1 MSQDVPPQTP
11 EALFTGGSQMHA
23 LVRSHDWAASPVGPV
38 ASWPTSLKML
48 VKTLLGSRYPMIL
61 TWGPELTQFYND
73 AYSLVIG
80 DKHPAALGTDI
91 RGTLAE
97 AWESLEPLVREA
109 MTTGVASWVPALQ
122 LLLKRSG
129 YREESYFDVSHAP
142 AYDDTGAIGG
152 MLAVCAEVTPQV
164 LSERRTRLL
173 RDLSAQTADTR
184 SVAKTCGEL
193 LTALAGHPLD
203 VPCALLYLRG
213 EDGRSLTLCG
223 AVGIE
228 RGGPLSP
235 ETVLLDAGSR
245 MAAPFL
251 RALAGERVRRD
262 GLEALLSLKG
272 GPFGDAVGT
281 FLFQPLAGSGTAAPL
296 GVLVTALS
304 PNRAFDEGHASFSEL
319 LSAQVAASLRNARAY
334 EEERQRAEALAE
346 LDRAKT
352 AFFHNISHE
361 FRTPLTL
368 MLGPLE
374 DVLAQVP
381 VTEAERK
388 DLELVHRNAGRL
400 LRLVNTLLDFSRLE
414 AGRIDSCFEPTGL
427 AAFTRDLTGHF
438 RSAIERTGLSFSVE
452 CAELPEPVYVD
463 RQMWE
468 KVVFN
473 LLSNALKFTF
483 EGGIIVRQERRGR
496 DVLLRVSDTGTGIPQ
511 EELPHLFER
520 FHRVR
525 NARSRTHEGTG
536 IGLALVR
543 ELVVLHGGDV
553 TVESEEGRGTTFTV
567 RIPRGHAHLPADR
580 IQAARQ
586 QESTALGASP
596 FLQEAARW
604 SDAPPGLRALAPVR
618 ALTEEEAPGA
628 DAPRARVLVVDD
640 NADMREY
647 VERVLSPSFDVVLAT
662 DGQAALAAARA
673 NPPDLV
679 LTDVMMPRLGGFGLL
694 RGLRERPSTRAVPV
708 VMLSAR
714 AGEEAAVEGL
724 EAGADDYLVK
734 PFSARE
740 LVARVRSMLELSR
753 SRREALR
760 QEMLA
765 QSLRESV
772 QARDDFLA
780 VASHELKTPLAA
792 FRLHLERLERSL
804 GEDALGRARSP
815 LESAGRQVQRLHALM
830 ETLLDVSQ
838 LTTGRLALE
847 LNDVDLT
854 AVVGTAVARLRE
866 EVARMGV
873 TVTLDAGLPLV
884 GRYDKLRI
892 AQVVTHLLT
901 NAAKY
906 GQGRPI
912 SVRVAAEDG
921 TARLTVRD
929 EGIGISE
936 ADRARIFER
945 FERAVPG
952 RNYGGLGLG
961 LWIARQVVEAHG
973 GRITVDSKPGLGSTF
988 VVELPLEGLEAA

>member
-11 EALFTGGSQMHA
+11 ETLFTGGSQMHA
-23 LVRSHDWAASPVGPV
+23 LVRTHDWDASPVGPV

-48 VKTLLGSRYPMIL
+48 VKTMLGSRYPMIL
-61 TWGPELTQFYND
+61 TWGPRLTQFYND

-91 RGTLAE
+91 RDTLAE
-97 AWESLEPLVREA
+97 AWDSLEPLVSEA
-109 MTTGVASWVPALQ
+109 MTTGVASWVPALR
-122 LLLKRSG
+122 LLLNRSG

-152 MLAVCAEVTPQV
+152 MLAVCAEVTSQV
-164 LSERRTRLL
+164 LSERRMRLL
-173 RDLSAQTADTR
+173 RDLSAQASDTR
-184 SVAKTCGEL
+184 SVAKTCGDL
-193 LTALAGHPLD
+193 MTALADHPLD
-203 VPCALLYLRG
+203 VPCALLYLRA
-213 EDGRSLTLCG
+213 EDGRTLTLSG
-223 AVGIE
+223 AVGLA

-235 ETVLLDAGSR
+235 ETIVLDAGLR
-245 MAAPFL
+245 EAAPYL
-251 RALAGERVRRD
+251 RALDGERVRRD
-262 GLEALLSLKG
+262 GLEALLALQG
-272 GPFGDAVGT
+272 GPFGDSVGT
-281 FLFQPLAGSGTAAPL
+281 LFFQPLAGAGTAAPL

-304 PNRAFDEGHASFSEL
+304 PNRALDEGYASFFEL
-319 LSAQVAASLRNARAY
+319 LSAQVAVALRNARAY

-352 AFFHNISHE
+352 TFFHNISHE

-381 VTEAERK
+381 VTEAARK

-414 AGRIDSCFEPTGL
+414 AGRIDSSFEPTDL
-427 AAFTRDLTGHF
+427 TAFTRDLTGHF
-438 RSAIERTGLSFSVE
+438 RSAIERTGLSFHVDCE
-452 CAELPEPVYVD
+452 PLPEPAYVD

-483 EGGIIVRQERRGR
+483 QGGISVRQEVRGN
-496 DVLLRVSDTGTGIPQ
+496 DVLLRVQDTGTGIPAA
-511 EELPHLFER
+511 ELPHLFER

-543 ELVVLHGGDV
+543 ELVALHGGDV
-553 TVESEEGRGTTFTV
+553 TVESEEGRGSTFTV

-580 IQAARQ
+580 LLAPRQ
-586 QESTALGASP
+586 QQSTALGARP
-596 FLQEAARW
+596 FLQEAERW
-604 SDAPPGLRALAPVR
+604 TD
-618 ALTEEEAPGA
+618 EES
-628 DAPRARVLVVDD
+628 APRALELVPPPAEGEGAGQELPRPHVLVADD

-647 VERVLSPSFDVVLAT
+647 VERVLSPSFDVTLAT
-662 DGQAALAAARA
+662 DGQAALEAARA
-673 NPPDLV
+673 HAPDLV

-694 RGLRERPSTRAVPV
+694 RALRELPSTRAVPV

-753 SRREALR
+753 MRREVIR
-760 QEMLA
+760 QDLLA
-765 QSLRESV
+765 QSLRESL

-838 LTTGRLALE
+838 LTTGRLALD

-854 AVVGTAVARLRE
+854 AVVGNAVARLRE

-873 TVTLDAGLPLV
+873 TVTLEAGMPLV

-892 AQVVTHLLT
+892 DQVVTHLLT

-912 SVRVAAEDG
+912 AVRVAAEDG
-921 TARLTVRD
+921 TARLSVRD

-936 ADRARIFER
+936 EDRARIFER

-988 VVELPLEGLEAA
+988 VVELPIEGLQAA

>member
-1 MSQDVPPQTP
+1 MSQHVPTQTP
-11 EALFTGGSQMHA
+11 ETLFTGSSQMHG
-23 LVRSHDWAASPVGPV
+23 LVRAHDWAASPVGPV

-48 VKTLLGSRYPMIL
+48 VKTMLGSRYPMIL

-97 AWESLEPLVREA
+97 AWDSLEPLVREA

-122 LLLKRSG
+122 LLLNRSG

-152 MLAVCAEVTPQV
+152 MLAVCAEVTPRV
-164 LSERRTRLL
+164 LSERRMRLL
-173 RDLSAQTADTR
+173 RDLSAQASDMR
-184 SVAKTCGEL
+184 SVAKTCGDL
-193 LTALAGHPLD
+193 VAALADHPLD
-203 VPCALLYLRG
+203 VPCALIYLRA
-213 EDGRSLTLCG
+213 EDGRSLSLCG

-235 ETVLLDAGSR
+235 RTVLLDADSR
-245 MAAPFL
+245 EAAPYL
-251 RALAGERVRRD
+251 RALEGERVRRD
-262 GLEALLSLKG
+262 GLEALLALQG
-272 GPFGDAVGT
+272 GPYGDSVGT
-281 FLFQPLAGSGTAAPL
+281 LLFQPLAGAGTAAPL

-304 PNRAFDEGHASFSEL
+304 PNRAFDEGYASFCEL
-319 LSAQVAASLRNARAY
+319 LSAQVAVSLRNARAY

-381 VTEAERK
+381 VSEAARK

-400 LRLVNTLLDFSRLE
+400 LRLVNALLDFSRLE
-414 AGRIDSCFEPTGL
+414 AGRIDSSFEPTDL
-427 AAFTRDLTGHF
+427 ATFTRELTGHF
-438 RSAIERTGLSFSVE
+438 RSAIERTGLRFRVE
-452 CAELPEPVYVD
+452 CEALPEPVHVD

-483 EGGIIVRQERRGR
+483 EGGITVRQEVRGH
-496 DVLLRVSDTGTGIPQ
+496 DVLLRVTDTGTGIPAA
-511 EELPHLFER
+511 ELPHLFER

-543 ELVVLHGGDV
+543 ELVALHGGDV
-553 TVESEEGRGTTFTV
+553 SVESEEGRGTTFTV
-567 RIPRGHAHLPADR
+567 RVPRGHAHLPADSL
-580 IQAARQ
+580 QASRQ
-586 QESTALGASP
+586 QPSTASGVRP
-596 FLQEAARW
+596 FLQEAERW
-604 SDAPPGLRALAPVR
+604 SDAPPAP
-618 ALTEEEAPGA
+618 LTPEAASPPAEGEGRNE
-628 DAPRARVLVVDD
+628 PRARVLVADD

-647 VERVLSPSFDVVLAT
+647 VERVLSPSFDVTLAT
-662 DGQAALAAARA
+662 DGQAALVAARA
-673 NPPDLV
+673 QPPDLV

-694 RGLRERPSTRAVPV
+694 RALRELPSTRTVPV

-753 SRREALR
+753 MRRETLR
-760 QEMLA
+760 QELLA
-765 QSLRESV
+765 QSLRESL

-804 GEDALGRARSP
+804 GDDALGRAKSP

-854 AVVGTAVARLRE
+854 AVVGKAVARLRD
-866 EVARMGV
+866 EVERMGV
-873 TVTLDAGLPLV
+873 TVTLDAGTPLV

-892 AQVVTHLLT
+892 DQVVTHLLS

-906 GQGRPI
+906 GEGRPI

-929 EGIGISE
+929 QGIGISE
-936 ADRARIFER
+936 EDRARIFER

-988 VVELPLEGLEAA
+988 VVELPIEGLQAA

>member
-11 EALFTGGSQMHA
+11 ETLFTGGSQMHA
-23 LVRSHDWAASPVGPV
+23 LVRTHDWAASPVGPV

-61 TWGPELTQFYND
+61 TWGPRLTQFYND

-91 RGTLAE
+91 RDTLAE
-97 AWESLEPLVREA
+97 AWDSLEPLVREA
-109 MTTGVASWVPALQ
+109 MTTGVASWVPALR
-122 LLLKRSG
+122 LLLNRSG

-173 RDLSAQTADTR
+173 RDLSAQAADTR
-184 SVAKTCGEL
+184 SVTKTCGDVV
-193 LTALAGHPLD
+193 TALADHPLD
-203 VPCALLYLRG
+203 VPCALLYLR
-213 EDGRSLTLCG
+213 EADGRSLTLYG

-228 RGGPLSP
+228 RGGPLCP
-235 ETVLLDAGSR
+235 ESVPLDASSR

-251 RALAGERVRRD
+251 RALAGERVLRD

-281 FLFQPLAGSGTAAPL
+281 LLLQPLAGSSTAAPL

-381 VTEAERK
+381 VTEGARK

-414 AGRIDSCFEPTGL
+414 AGRIDSSFEPTDL

-438 RSAIERTGLSFSVE
+438 RSAIERTGLSFSVA
-452 CAELPEPVYVD
+452 CAELPEPVWVD

-483 EGGIIVRQERRGR
+483 EGGIIVRQEHRGH
-496 DVLLRVSDTGTGIPQ
+496 DVLLRVTDTGTGIPQ
-511 EELPHLFER
+511 EELPRLFER

-543 ELVVLHGGDV
+543 ELVALHGGDV
-553 TVESEEGRGTTFTV
+553 SVESGEGRGTTFTV
-567 RIPRGHAHLPADR
+567 RLPRGHAHLPADR

-586 QESTALGASP
+586 QDSTALGARP
-596 FLQEAARW
+596 FLQEAERW
-604 SDAPPGLRALAPVR
+604 SEAEPVRRALEPVPAPR
-618 ALTEEEAPGA
+618 DEEAPGVE
-628 DAPRARVLVVDD
+628 APRARVLVVDD

-647 VERVLSPSFDVVLAT
+647 VERVLSPSFDVTLAT

-673 NPPDLV
+673 SPPDLV

-753 SRREALR
+753 TRREVLR
-760 QEMLA
+760 QELLS

-804 GEDALGRARSP
+804 GEDALGRAKSP
-815 LESAGRQVQRLHALM
+815 LESAGRQVRRLHALM

-838 LTTGRLALE
+838 LTTGRLALD
-847 LNDVDLT
+847 LNDVDLS
-854 AVVGTAVARLRE
+854 AVVGNAVARLRE
-866 EVARMGV
+866 EMARTGV
-873 TVTLDAGLPLV
+873 TVTLDAGAPLV
-884 GRYDKLRI
+884 GRYDRLRI
-892 AQVVTHLLT
+892 DQVVTHLLT

-912 SVRVAAEDG
+912 AVRVAAGEG
-921 TARLTVRD
+921 TARLIVRD

-973 GRITVDSKPGLGSTF
+973 GRISVDSQPGAGSTF

>member
-1 MSQDVPPQTP
+1 MSQDVPAQTP
-11 EALFTGGSQMHA
+11 ETLFTGSSQMHA
-23 LVRSHDWAASPVGPV
+23 LVRAHDWASSPVGPL
-38 ASWPTSLKML
+38 ASWPTSLKVL

-97 AWESLEPLVREA
+97 AWDSLAPLVLEA
-109 MTTGVASWVPALQ
+109 MTTGVASWVPALR
-122 LLLKRSG
+122 LLLNRSG

-152 MLAVCAEVTPQV
+152 MLAVCAEVTPRV

-173 RDLSAQTADTR
+173 RDLSAQASDTR
-184 SVAKTCGEL
+184 SVAKTCGDL
-193 LTALAGHPLD
+193 AKALEAHPLD
-203 VPCALLYLRG
+203 VPCALLYLRAD
-213 EDGRSLTLCG
+213 DGRSLTLCG
-223 AVGIE
+223 AVGIGQ
-228 RGGPLSP
+228 GGPLSP
-235 ETVLLDAGSR
+235 ERVLLDPGSR
-245 MAAPFL
+245 MAAPYL
-251 RALAGERVRRD
+251 RALEGERVLRD
-262 GLEALLSLKG
+262 GLEALLSLQG

-281 FLFQPLAGSGTAAPL
+281 LLFQPLAGTGAAAPL

-319 LSAQVAASLRNARAY
+319 LSAQVSASLRNARAY
-334 EEERQRAEALAE
+334 EEERQRAEALAA

-381 VTEAERK
+381 VTEGARK

-400 LRLVNTLLDFSRLE
+400 LRLVNTLLEFSRLE
-414 AGRIDSCFEPTGL
+414 AGRIDSSFEPTGL
-427 AAFTRDLTGHF
+427 AAFTQELTGHF
-438 RSAIERTGLSFSVE
+438 RSAIERTGLTFSVE
-452 CAELPEPVYVD
+452 CDGPPEPVWVD

-483 EGGIIVRQERRGR
+483 QGGIRVRQEVRGN
-496 DVLLRVSDTGTGIPQ
+496 DVLLRVFDTGTGIP
-511 EELPHLFER
+511 EAELPHLFER

-536 IGLALVR
+536 IGLALVS
-543 ELVVLHGGDV
+543 ELVALHGGDV
-553 TVESEEGRGTTFTV
+553 SVESEEGRGSTFTV
-567 RIPRGHAHLPADR
+567 RIPRGSSHLPADR
-580 IQAARQ
+580 VQAARQ
-586 QESTALGASP
+586 QESTAVGARP
-596 FLQEAARW
+596 FLQEAERW
-604 SDAPPGLRALAPVR
+604 SDVEPAPPAEVPSSPPA
-618 ALTEEEAPGA
+618 EAPRG
-628 DAPRARVLVVDD
+628 DLPRARVLVADD

-647 VERVLSPSFDVVLAT
+647 VERVLSPSFDVTLAA
-662 DGQAALAAARA
+662 DGQAALEAARA

-694 RGLRERPSTRAVPV
+694 RGLRELPSTRAVPV

-753 SRREALR
+753 MRRDSLR
-760 QEMLA
+760 QELLA
-765 QSLRESV
+765 MSLRESV

-804 GEDALGRARSP
+804 GEDALGRAKSP

-854 AVVGTAVARLRE
+854 AVVATSVARLRE

-884 GRYDKLRI
+884 GRFDKLRI
-892 AQVVTHLLT
+892 GQVVTHLLA

-912 SVRVAAEDG
+912 AVRVAAEDG

-936 ADRARIFER
+936 EDRARIFER

-988 VVELPLEGLEAA
+988 VVELPIEGLKAA

>member
-1 MSQDVPPQTP
+1 MNQDVPPQTP
-11 EALFTGGSQMHA
+11 ETLFTGSSQMHA
-23 LVRSHDWAASPVGPV
+23 LVRAHDWDASPVGPV

-61 TWGPELTQFYND
+61 TWGPRLTQFYND

-97 AWESLEPLVREA
+97 AWDSLEPLVREA
-109 MTTGVASWVPALQ
+109 MTTGVASWVPALR
-122 LLLKRSG
+122 LLLNRSG

-152 MLAVCAEVTPQV
+152 MLAVCAEVTPRV
-164 LSERRTRLL
+164 LSERRMRLL
-173 RDLSAQTADTR
+173 RDLSAQASDTR
-184 SVAKTCGEL
+184 SVTKTCGDL
-193 LTALAGHPLD
+193 AKALADHPLD
-203 VPCALLYLRG
+203 VPCALIYLRS

-235 ETVLLDAGSR
+235 KTVLLDVDSR
-245 MAAPFL
+245 EAAPYL
-251 RALAGERVRRD
+251 RALEGERVLRD
-262 GLEALLSLKG
+262 GLEALLALEG
-272 GPFGDAVGT
+272 GPFGDSVGT
-281 FLFQPLAGSGTAAPL
+281 LLLQPLAGAGTAAPL

-319 LSAQVAASLRNARAY
+319 LSAQVAVSLRNARAY

-381 VTEAERK
+381 VTEGARK

-414 AGRIDSCFEPTGL
+414 AGRIDSSFEPTDL
-427 AAFTRDLTGHF
+427 AVFTRDLTGHF
-438 RSAIERTGLSFSVE
+438 RSAIERTGLSFRVE
-452 CAELPEPVYVD
+452 CGELPEPVYVD

-483 EGGIIVRQERRGR
+483 HGGIVVRQEVRGH
-496 DVLLRVSDTGTGIPQ
+496 DVLLRVTDTGTGIPAA
-511 EELPHLFER
+511 ELPHLFER

-543 ELVVLHGGDV
+543 ELVALHGGDV
-553 TVESEEGRGTTFTV
+553 AVESEEDRGTTFTV

-580 IQAARQ
+580 LQASRQ
-586 QESTALGASP
+586 RQSTAPGVRP
-596 FLQEAARW
+596 FLQEAERW
-604 SDAPPGLRALAPVR
+604 SDAEPAPRAL
-618 ALTEEEAPGA
+618 EAASPLAEGGDR

-647 VERVLSPSFDVVLAT
+647 VDRVLSPSFDVTLAT

-673 NPPDLV
+673 QPPELV

-694 RGLRERPSTRAVPV
+694 RALREMPSTRAVPV

-714 AGEEAAVEGL
+714 AGEESAVEGL

-753 SRREALR
+753 MRRETLR
-760 QEMLA
+760 QELLA
-765 QSLRESV
+765 QSLRESL

-804 GEDALGRARSP
+804 GDEALGRAKSP

-838 LTTGRLALE
+838 LTTGRLALD

-854 AVVGTAVARLRE
+854 AVVGRAVARLRD
-866 EVARMGV
+866 EVEKMGV
-873 TVTLDAGLPLV
+873 TVTLDAGTPLV
-884 GRYDKLRI
+884 GRYDKQRI
-892 AQVVTHLLT
+892 DQVVTNLLA

-912 SVRVAAEDG
+912 AVCVAAEDG

-929 EGIGISE
+929 QGIGISE
-936 ADRARIFER
+936 EDRARIFER

-988 VVELPLEGLEAA
+988 VVELPIEGLQAA

>member
-11 EALFTGGSQMHA
+11 ETLFTGGSQMHA
-23 LVRSHDWAASPVGPV
+23 LVRAHGWDASPVGPV
-38 ASWPTSLKML
+38 ASWPTSLKVL

-97 AWESLEPLVREA
+97 AWDSLEPLVREA
-109 MTTGVASWVPALQ
+109 MTTGVASWVPALR
-122 LLLKRSG
+122 LLLNRSG

-164 LSERRTRLL
+164 LSERRMRLL
-173 RDLSAQTADTR
+173 RDLSAQASDTR
-184 SVAKTCGEL
+184 SVAKTCGDL
-193 LTALAGHPLD
+193 MTALADHPLD
-203 VPCALLYLRG
+203 VPCALLYLRA
-213 EDGRSLTLCG
+213 EDGRTLTLSG
-223 AVGIE
+223 AVGLA

-235 ETVLLDAGSR
+235 ETLVLDAGFR
-245 MAAPFL
+245 EAAPYL
-251 RALAGERVRRD
+251 RALEGERVRRD
-262 GLEALLSLKG
+262 GLEALLALQG
-272 GPFGDAVGT
+272 GPFGDSVGT
-281 FLFQPLAGSGTAAPL
+281 LLFQPLAGTGTAAPL

-304 PNRAFDEGHASFSEL
+304 PARAFDEGYASFCEL
-319 LSAQVAASLRNARAY
+319 LGAQVAVALRNARAY

-381 VTEAERK
+381 VTEGARK

-414 AGRIDSCFEPTGL
+414 AGRIDSRFEPTDL

-438 RSAIERTGLSFSVE
+438 RSAVERNGLSFRVDCE
-452 CAELPEPVYVD
+452 PVPEPVYVD

-483 EGGIIVRQERRGR
+483 EGGITVRQEVRGH
-496 DVLLRVSDTGTGIPQ
+496 DVVLRVQDTGTGIPAA
-511 EELPHLFER
+511 ELPHLFER

-543 ELVVLHGGDV
+543 ELVALHGGDV
-553 TVESEEGRGTTFTV
+553 AVESEEERGSTFTV
-567 RIPRGHAHLPADR
+567 RVPRGHAHLPADR
-580 IQAARQ
+580 VLAPRQ
-586 QESTALGASP
+586 QESTAPGARP
-596 FLQEAARW
+596 FLQEAERW
-604 SDAPPGLRALAPVR
+604 TDVELAP
-618 ALTEEEAPGA
+618 EAPAPAQGDGA
-628 DAPRARVLVVDD
+628 GRAHVLVADD

-647 VERVLSPSFDVVLAT
+647 VARVLSPSFDVTLAT
-662 DGQAALAAARA
+662 DGQAALEAARA
-673 NPPDLV
+673 HAPDLV

-694 RGLRERPSTRAVPV
+694 RALRELPSTRAVPV

-753 SRREALR
+753 TRREVMR
-760 QEMLA
+760 QELLA
-765 QSLRESV
+765 HSLRESL

-804 GEDALGRARSP
+804 GDEALGRARSP

-854 AVVGTAVARLRE
+854 AVVGHAVARLRE

-892 AQVVTHLLT
+892 DQVVTHLLT

-906 GQGRPI
+906 GAGRPI
-912 SVRVAAEDG
+912 AVRVAAEDG

-936 ADRARIFER
+936 EDRARIFER

-988 VVELPLEGLEAA
+988 VVELPIEGLKAA

>member
-11 EALFTGGSQMHA
+11 ETLFTGGSQMHA
-23 LVRSHDWAASPVGPV
+23 LVRAHAWDASPVGPV
-38 ASWPTSLKML
+38 ASWPTSLKVL

-61 TWGPELTQFYND
+61 TWGPQLTQFYND

-80 DKHPAALGTDI
+80 DKHPAALGMDI
-91 RGTLAE
+91 RATLAE
-97 AWESLEPLVREA
+97 AWDSLEPLVREA
-109 MTTGVASWVPALQ
+109 MTTGVASWVPALR
-122 LLLKRSG
+122 LLLNRSG

-164 LSERRTRLL
+164 LSERRMRLL
-173 RDLSAQTADTR
+173 RDLSAQASDTR
-184 SVAKTCGEL
+184 SVAKTCSDL
-193 LTALAGHPLD
+193 VNALADHPLD
-203 VPCALLYLRG
+203 VPCALLYLRA
-213 EDGRSLTLCG
+213 EDGRTLTLSG
-223 AVGIE
+223 AVGLA

-235 ETVLLDAGSR
+235 ETVVLDAGFR
-245 MAAPFL
+245 EAAPYL
-251 RALAGERVRRD
+251 RALEGERVRRD
-262 GLEALLSLKG
+262 GLEALLALQG
-272 GPFGDAVGT
+272 GPFGDSVGT
-281 FLFQPLAGSGTAAPL
+281 LLFQPLAGTAAPL

-304 PNRAFDEGHASFSEL
+304 PNRALDEGYASFFEL
-319 LSAQVAASLRNARAY
+319 LSAQVAVSLRNARAY
-334 EEERQRAEALAE
+334 EEERQRAESLAE

-381 VTEAERK
+381 VTEEARK

-414 AGRIDSCFEPTGL
+414 AGRIDSSFEPTDL
-427 AAFTRDLTGHF
+427 AAFTKDLTGHF
-438 RSAIERTGLSFSVE
+438 RSAIERTGLSFRVDCE
-452 CAELPEPVYVD
+452 PLPEPVYVD

-483 EGGIIVRQERRGR
+483 EGGITVRQEVRSHE
-496 DVLLRVSDTGTGIPQ
+496 VVLRVSDTGTGIPAA
-511 EELPHLFER
+511 ELPHLFER

-543 ELVVLHGGDV
+543 ELVALHGGDV
-553 TVESEEGRGTTFTV
+553 SVESEEGRGTTFTV

-580 IQAARQ
+580 LLAPRQ
-586 QESTALGASP
+586 QEPTAMGVRP
-596 FLQEAARW
+596 FLQEAERW
-604 SDAPPGLRALAPVR
+604 TDVELAPLAPDAPGPAEGEGTNRAH
-618 ALTEEEAPGA
+618 
-628 DAPRARVLVVDD
+628 VLVVDD

-647 VERVLSPSFDVVLAT
+647 VERVLSPSFDVTLAT
-662 DGQAALAAARA
+662 DGQAALEAARERA
-673 NPPDLV
+673 PDLV

-694 RGLRERPSTRAVPV
+694 RALRELPSTRAVPV

-753 SRREALR
+753 MRREVMR
-760 QEMLA
+760 QDLLA
-765 QSLRESV
+765 QSLRESL

-804 GEDALGRARSP
+804 GEEALGRAKSP

-854 AVVGTAVARLRE
+854 AVVGDAVARLRE

-892 AQVVTHLLT
+892 DQVVTHLLT

-906 GQGRPI
+906 GEGRPI
-912 SVRVAAEDG
+912 AVHVAAEDG

-929 EGIGISE
+929 QGIGISE

-988 VVELPLEGLEAA
+988 VVELPIEGLKAA